1 MQVELVLEV
10 EGSLFM
16 TWLGMLTWAWLFLL
30 TWAWLFLLC
39 LPSTRRQVLSLCT
52 AYVYVICYLMDQFSF
67 KYLNKSLWHKVY
79 FLFFSDAFLY
89 SL

>member
-16 TWLGMLTWAWLFLL
+16 TWLGILTWAWLFVLR
-30 TWAWLFLLC
+30 
-39 LPSTRRQVLSLCT
+39 LPSTSRQVLSLCT
-52 AYVYVICYLMDQFSF
+52 VYVYVICYLMHQFSF